1 MSLDSIPKDL
11 RGLRACK
18 LCSMIKTSDDFYRN
32 GCDNCERH
40 LRVKGNKDAVQEC
53 TSSNFDGI
61 IAMMA
66 PEDSWVARWQ
76 RIDKLAKGC
85 YAISVSGELPQDII
99 DSLQDKGI
107 PFPQLQFEYQDPV
120 PGFNKEKVKG
130 PVAKLIHVKDV
141 SAATALE
148 VAAGGKLYN
157 IVVDNEHTGK
167 QLLEKGRLKRRF
179 TIIPLNKIAGKSIND
194 GVVRKAQSLVGR
206 DKVHPAISLVGYEE
220 ELQPAMEYVFGST
233 FVCDTLQNAKKVTFD
248 KQVSVRSVSL
258 AGDVFDPSGT
268 LSGGSRPQTVPIL
281 TRLQEL
287 LECEQLLEAKA
298 AELEVV
304 MAELQNVQKV
314 AGRYKELKEQREA
327 KSHDLELIRTRINQ
341 STHHQQMVEL
351 QTLKDTIAHQKELLK
366 ATEETEKRA
375 KQQLQDIQKKMK
387 ESKSHQERELKEAEE
402 ALARARQEAEGV
414 VKEAKGRDQEVQA
427 LRLEVEELQKGL
439 LAQQE
444 QISVCQQS
452 VTVKSRHLEE
462 HSLAEAN
469 AKGALKSAKQELEKQ
484 KANLKQMNKE
494 LQALETQWKDVE
506 KDKATHIREIK
517 ELEHNIAKFQREC
530 REAAQRVEDL
540 LAKHDWI
547 ATEKQYFGKANTAYD
562 FGAYNL
568 KEATR
573 KLTRLQEEKDTLSK
587 NVNMRAMNMLGKAE
601 EKYNDLMKKKSIV
614 ENDKSKIGELIAEL
628 DQKKNE
634 ALKGA
639 HQRVNQDF
647 GSIFSTLL
655 PGASAKLSPSEGMT
669 VLDGL
674 EVKVAFGGVWKESL
688 TELSGGQRSLVALS
702 LILSLLLFKPA
713 PLYILDEIDAALD
726 LSHTQNIGQM
736 LRTHFRHSQFI
747 VVSLKD
753 GMFNNANVLFKT
765 KFIDGVS
772 AVTRY
777 VNPRALTHRSD
788 EGESSGVGGV
798 LQEGQEKRGTKK
810 PAKRAR
816 MDVPLT
822 DVATPLPA
830 H

>member
-1 MSLDSIPKDL
+1 M
-11 RGLRACK
+11 RACAH
-18 LCSMIKTSDDFYRN
+18 TYT
-32 GCDNCERH
+32 H
-40 LRVKGNKDAVQEC
+40 TYTHTHTC
-53 TSSNFDGI
+53 TS
-61 IAMMA
+61 
-66 PEDSWVARWQ
+66 R
-76 RIDKLAKGC
+76 
-85 YAISVSGELPQDII
+85 
-99 DSLQDKGI
+99 
-107 PFPQLQFEYQDPV
+107 FPQLQFEYQDPV
-120 PGFNKEKVKG
+120 PGFNRERVKG
-130 PVAKLIHVKDV
+130 PVAKLIRVKDM

-157 IVVDNEHTGK
+157 IVVDNEDAGK

-179 TIIPLNKIAGKSIND
+179 TIIPLNKIAGKSFSD
-194 GVVRKAQSLVGR
+194 DVVRKAQSLVGR
-206 DKVHPAISLVGYEE
+206 DKVHPAISLVGYED

-248 KQVSVRSVSL
+248 KQVSARSVSL
-258 AGDVFDPSGT
+258 GGDVFDPSGT
-268 LSGGSRPQTVPIL
+268 LSGGSRPQTAPIL
-281 TRLQEL
+281 IRLQEL
-287 LECEQLLEAKA
+287 LECEQLLDEKS
-298 AELEVV
+298 AELENVTTQ
-304 MAELQNVQKV
+304 LQSVQKV
-314 AGRYKELKEQREA
+314 AGRYKELKEQWES
-327 KSHDLELIRTRINQ
+327 KSHDGELIRTRINQ
-341 STHHQQMVEL
+341 STHHQQLVEL
-351 QTLKDTIAHQKELLK
+351 QALKDTVAHQKELLK
-366 ATEETEKRA
+366 TAEDTEKRA

-387 ESKSHQERELKEAEE
+387 ESKSHHEKELKEAEE
-402 ALARARQEAEGV
+402 ALARAKKEADGV
-414 VKEAKGRDQEVQA
+414 IKEAKGREQEMQA

-444 QISVCQQS
+444 QINACQ
-452 VTVKSRHLEE
+452 KSIAAKSNQVEE
-462 HSLAEAN
+462 HTVAEAN
-469 AKGALKSAKQELEKQ
+469 AKDTLRSIKQELEKQ

-494 LQALETQWKDVE
+494 LQRLEAQWKDVDKE
-506 KDKATHIREIK
+506 KGVHTREIK
-517 ELEHNIAKFQREC
+517 ELEHSIAKHQKDC

-547 ATEKQYFGKANTAYD
+547 VTEKQYFGKANTAYD

-568 KEATR
+568 KEASR
-573 KLTRLQEEKDTLSK
+573 KLSRLQEEKDTLSK

-614 ENDKSKIGELIAEL
+614 ENDKSKIGELIEEL

-655 PGASAKLSPSEGMT
+655 PGASAKLSPVEGMT

-772 AVTRY
+772 TVTRY

-788 EGESSGVGGV
+788 EGENSGSGVGGE
-798 LQEGQEKRGTKK
+798 LHMMEEGRDKRTKGTKK
-810 PAKRAR
+810 TVKKAR
-816 MDVPLT
+816 IESPLT
-822 DVATPLPA
+822 ELATPLPA